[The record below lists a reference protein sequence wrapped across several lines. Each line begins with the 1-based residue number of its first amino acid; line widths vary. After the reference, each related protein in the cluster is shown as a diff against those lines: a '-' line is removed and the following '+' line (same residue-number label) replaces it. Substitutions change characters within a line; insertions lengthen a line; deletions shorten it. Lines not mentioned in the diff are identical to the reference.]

1 MSSLDKARE
10 TQLRNIETKSG
21 KNLEELRALIA
32 KSGLAKHGEIRK
44 MLIDELGLSYG
55 DANAL
60 AHFALNSD
68 GQTAAQASGASTED
82 LVGEMYSGKKAPLR
96 PIHDKFMAAIQ
107 DLGPFESVPKKNYF
121 ALRRKKQFAMVGP
134 ATNDRVEVGLNMKG
148 VPATS
153 RLAEMPAGGMCQY
166 KVKVTDAAQVDDEL
180 IAWVRQA
187 YEAAG

>member
-1 MSSLDKARE
+1 MSILDKARE
-10 TQLRNIETKSG
+10 TQIRNIETKSG
-21 KNLEELRALIA
+21 KSLDELRKVIQE
-32 KSGLAKHGEIRK
+32 SGLAKHGEIRQ
-44 MLIDELGLSYG
+44 MLINELGLTYG

-68 GQTAAQASGASTED
+68 GQRAAQASGASTED
-82 LVGEMYSGKKAPLR
+82 LAGAIYSGKKAPLR

-107 DLGPFESVPKKNYF
+107 DLGPFEPVPKKGYF

-148 VPATS
+148 VPATP

-166 KVKVTDAAQVDDEL
+166 KVRVTDVDQVDDEL

-187 YEAAG
+187 YESAG